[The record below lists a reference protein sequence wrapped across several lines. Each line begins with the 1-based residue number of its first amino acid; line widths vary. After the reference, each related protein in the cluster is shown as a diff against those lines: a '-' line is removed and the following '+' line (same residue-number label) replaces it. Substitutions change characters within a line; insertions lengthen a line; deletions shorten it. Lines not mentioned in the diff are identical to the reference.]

1 MASIKVKKTDL
12 TTQDCQIAI
21 YSHLISDKNSYVSA
35 DEMCTKLQG
44 DGIDMAL
51 PTVKQLLEDMA
62 SGGGLVQRS
71 IKGYMA
77 SNLF

>member
-44 DGIDMAL
+44 DGIDMA
-51 PTVKQLLEDMA
+51 